1 MQKIP
6 VDKAA
11 KGMILAKPIVR
22 ENGVVLM
29 GEGTELND
37 LLIEKLK
44 DLDIKKIAVKGR
56 PVDIGGGEE
65 KTLEQLYAELE
76 ERFSMVSSD
85 KLCNQIKE
93 FIKKDIKRRK
103 AESEL

>member
-11 KGMILAKPIVR
+11 KGMILAKPVVR

-56 PVDIGGGEE
+56 PLDIGGGE